1 MDLPTPKTAPCAPV
15 YTVEVIDED
24 GYGWLYARLHLDEA
38 LRISAYFEAEAAAGR
53 EPRISIPPALVGTG
67 LTEA

>member
-1 MDLPTPKTAPCAPV
+1 MSRIAPCAPI

-24 GYGWLYARLHLDEA
+24 GFGWLYARLTLIEA
-38 LRISAYFEAEAAAGR
+38 LRVSGYFEAEAAAGR